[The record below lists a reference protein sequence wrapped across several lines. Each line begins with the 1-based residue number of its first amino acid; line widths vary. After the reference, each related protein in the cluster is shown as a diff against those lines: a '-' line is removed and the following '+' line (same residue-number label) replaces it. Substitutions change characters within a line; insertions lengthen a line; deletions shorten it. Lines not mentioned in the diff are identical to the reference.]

1 MRTSRAQ
8 TNVNVTARV
17 NMAKSANIS
26 PSTTRTCASAL
37 PFSNPCSLEN
47 QGTQGNHR
55 MVSNSNKIALSLAKR
70 NMNYRLMRK
79 SRFFSPKSTV
89 STVFVIL
96 FYKNFQIRT
105 SQYSCQSSKR
115 CNQTRCWW
123 QKRKVERRE
132 GGLLHLS
139 LVVDFQ
145 KEMQTFSQFI
155 TEPSG
160 FYMSQH
166 MLHSREY
173 IVIVIIKLLPEMLAC
188 SGTSGTHWSLQSLLS
203 TDPEPLGVLA

>member
-1 MRTSRAQ
+1 MP
-8 TNVNVTARV
+8 
-17 NMAKSANIS
+17 IS
-26 PSTTRTCASAL
+26 PQVPQRPEHL
-37 PFSNPCSLEN
+37 PCPSQILVPLKTKGPREITGWFQTAIKLHYLWLKEIWII
-47 QGTQGNHR
+47 GWWEK
-55 MVSNSNKIALSLAKR
+55 VD
-70 NMNYRLMRK
+70 
-79 SRFFSPKSTV
+79 FSPKSTV

-132 GGLLHLS
+132 RGLLHLS

-155 TEPSG
+155 TEPNG

-173 IVIVIIKLLPEMLAC
+173 IAIVIIKLLPEILAC

-203 TDPEPLGVLA
+203 TDSEPLGVLV